1 MNQKF
6 IQLLKEKFFQGL
18 KTKTGWGRNEV
29 TSLFEQCIAEAA
41 VECLD

>member
-6 IQLLKEKFFQGL
+6 IKLLKEKFL
-18 KTKTGWGRNEV
+18 TELAKKTGWGKNDV
-29 TSLFEQCIAEAA
+29 ANLFEKCIAEAA

>member
-6 IQLLKEKFFQGL
+6 IKLLKEKFLGQL
-18 KTKTGWGRNEV
+18 RTKTGWGKNEV
-29 TSLFEQCIAEAA
+29 EALFEKCVAEAA